1 MNTAAFTAYREKVV
15 SNCARVIVG
24 KEDATEKILVSFLC
38 GGHVLLED
46 KPGTGKTMLLR
57 AFARTVGGNFK
68 RVQFTP
74 DLLPSDL
81 TGINFYNQKSGEFEF
96 RPGPLFTNFVL
107 ADEINRA
114 TPRTQSALLEAM
126 EERQITVD
134 GVTSRLAEPFMV
146 LATQNPLESFGTFPL
161 PDAQMDRF
169 FMRLSL
175 GYMTREQE
183 LEVLSR
189 PSAQT
194 VLNELQAVVT
204 PEETAYVRTA
214 YREVKVSEEV
224 KHYLMDIV
232 EATRTQ
238 SGFVSG
244 VSTRGALALYQAAQA
259 YASLQGRE
267 RAGPGGAFSP
277 NFSGQQHE
285 RRSRRSADA
294 QAVGRDHCAVG
305 ECGMSAVIFALLL
318 VATAL
323 GLERYSTAHSLDDVQ
338 GRLEVEDHLVEAG
351 EPAVIHLVVRNSGPR
366 WKMFLAAKLH
376 LNKEFLP
383 CAEHH
388 ITQDQTG
395 WGHTVRFTTWL
406 RPGQEADFSTA
417 LRLER
422 RGRYV
427 LEPMQVIGGD
437 FLGLVEQSRTERGFH
452 ELIVPPRECALPELE
467 EMLGGFLGEL
477 SVNRYLYEDPIL
489 TAGYRPYTSGD
500 PMRSI
505 AWKQSVRG
513 QGLMVKKWD
522 YTTEPRAVVLVH
534 ADTKDYDHPEPAEL
548 CYSMAR
554 TVCRR
559 LEEKAVSYRF
569 AANAAFDL
577 LLNAALSGEEWRK
590 PLETPQGYGPEHYR
604 KVLEIL
610 GRATGRPSFPAR
622 GSAPNTTTRRS
633 RSAASW

>member
-38 GGHVLLED
+38 GGYVLLED

-57 AFARTVGGNFK
+57 AFARTVGGDFK

-259 YASLQGRE
+259 YAALQGRE
-267 RAGPGGAFSP
+267 YVIPEDKMCIRD
-277 NFSGQQHE
+277 
-285 RRSRRSADA
+285 RRRTVVSM
-294 QAVGRDHCAVG
+294 QAVFVCRNFWRRKCR
-305 ECGMSAVIFALLL
+305 
-318 VATAL
+318 TA
-323 GLERYSTAHSLDDVQ
+323 STAQRTASRIPSTVSIDI
-338 GRLEVEDHLVEAG
+338 
-351 EPAVIHLVVRNSGPR
+351 PSMSGS
-366 WKMFLAAKLH
+366 A
-376 LNKEFLP
+376 
-383 CAEHH
+383 
-388 ITQDQTG
+388 
-395 WGHTVRFTTWL
+395 
-406 RPGQEADFSTA
+406 S
-417 LRLER
+417 
-422 RGRYV
+422 
-427 LEPMQVIGGD
+427 
-437 FLGLVEQSRTERGFH
+437 S
-452 ELIVPPRECALPELE
+452 
-467 EMLGGFLGEL
+467 
-477 SVNRYLYEDPIL
+477 
-489 TAGYRPYTSGD
+489 
-500 PMRSI
+500 
-505 AWKQSVRG
+505 
-513 QGLMVKKWD
+513 
-522 YTTEPRAVVLVH
+522 
-534 ADTKDYDHPEPAEL
+534 
-548 CYSMAR
+548 
-554 TVCRR
+554 
-559 LEEKAVSYRF
+559 
-569 AANAAFDL
+569 AAFW
-577 LLNAALSGEEWRK
+577 ALAMTSSV
-590 PLETPQGYGPEHYR
+590 ETIS
-604 KVLEIL
+604 VLSLIHI
-610 GRATGRPSFPAR
+610 
-622 GSAPNTTTRRS
+622 
-633 RSAASW
+633 